1 MKNNSCFCKKNM
13 PVFLTWKEIKKK
25 TNSIDHQI
33 LNAIDSLGHGAVF
46 VPTDFLSFGSRQA
59 VDIALHRLVRKGTIR
74 RLARG
79 IYDFPKEHPK
89 LGKLQPSPEKIA
101 EALVG
106 RDCTRIQPTGAY
118 AANILGLSEQV
129 PAKVVFLTDGPSR
142 TIKIGVTTIQLRRT
156 TPKNMAMADRLSGR
170 LIQALRELGK
180 ENVTTERIEHLKRII
195 PIGKRQEL
203 LKDIRLAPEWMHPIF
218 RKLAE

>member
-1 MKNNSCFCKKNM
+1 MKKGQKK
-13 PVFLTWKEIKKK
+13 L
-25 TNSIDHQI
+25 NSIDSQI
-33 LNAIDSLGHGAVF
+33 LEAIHSHGRGTVF
-46 VPTDFLSFGSRQA
+46 VPTDFLNLGSRQ
-59 VDIALHRLVRKGTIR
+59 VIDIVLHRLIKKGIIR

-79 IYDFPKEHPK
+79 IYDYPEEHPI

-142 TIKIGVTTIQLRRT
+142 TVKIGETTIQLRRT
-156 TPKNMAMADRLSGR
+156 TPKNMAMAGRLSG
-170 LIQALRELGK
+170 LLVQALRELGK
-180 ENVTTERIEHLKRII
+180 ENVSEERLEHLMRIL
-195 PIGKRQEL
+195 PIDKRQEL
-203 LKDIRLAPEWMHPIF
+203 LKDIRLAPEWMHSIF
-218 RKLAE
+218 RKLAEDTT

>member
-1 MKNNSCFCKKNM
+1 MKRDQKKPNS
-13 PVFLTWKEIKKK
+13 T
-25 TNSIDHQI
+25 DDQI
-33 LNAIDSLGHGAVF
+33 LKAINSLGQGAVF

-59 VDIALHRLVRKGTIR
+59 VDVILHRLVRKGTIR

-79 IYDFPKEHPK
+79 IYDFPKVHPK
-89 LGKLQPSPEKIA
+89 LGKLLPSPEKIA

-142 TIKIGVTTIQLRRT
+142 TVKLGAITIQLRRT
-156 TPKNMAMADRLSGR
+156 TPKSMAMAGRLSG
-170 LIQALRELGK
+170 LLVQALRELGK
-180 ENVTTERIEHLKRII
+180 EHISPERIEHLKRTI
-195 PIGKRQEL
+195 PLKARQEL
-203 LKDIRLAPEWMHPIF
+203 LKDIRFAPEWMHPIF
-218 RKLAE
+218 KELAEEA

>member
-1 MKNNSCFCKKNM
+1 MKKNQ
-13 PVFLTWKEIKKK
+13 KKS
-25 TNSIDHQI
+25 NSIDHQI
-33 LNAIDSLGHGAVF
+33 FNAITALGHGAVF
-46 VPTDFLSFGSRQA
+46 VPTDFLSLGNRQT
-59 VDIALHRLVRKGTIR
+59 VDIVLHRLVQKGTIR

-89 LGKLQPSPEKIA
+89 LGTLQPSPEKIA

-142 TIKIGVTTIQLRRT
+142 TVKIGATTIQLRRT
-156 TPKNMAMADRLSGR
+156 TLKNMAMAGRLSG
-170 LIQALRELGK
+170 LLVQALRELGK
-180 ENVTTERIEHLKRII
+180 ENVTPERLKHLKRTI
-195 PIGKRQEL
+195 PLNARKEL
-203 LKDIRLAPEWMHPIF
+203 LKDIRFTPEWMHSIF
-218 RKLAE
+218 RELAEEA

>member
-1 MKNNSCFCKKNM
+1 MKSNQKN
-13 PVFLTWKEIKKK
+13 P
-25 TNSIDHQI
+25 NSIDHQI
-33 LNAIDSLGHGAVF
+33 LKAINSLGHGAVF
-46 VPTDFLSFGSRQA
+46 VPTDFLNFGSRQA
-59 VDIALHRLVRKGTIR
+59 VDIVLHRLVRKGTIR

-142 TIKIGVTTIQLRRT
+142 TVKIGTTTIQLRRT
-156 TPKNMAMADRLSGR
+156 TPKNMAMAGRLSG
-170 LIQALRELGK
+170 LLVQALRELGK
-180 ENVTTERIEHLKRII
+180 EHITPERIEHLKRTI
-195 PIGKRQEL
+195 PLNARQEL
-203 LKDIRLAPEWMHPIF
+203 LKDIRFAPEWMHSIF
-218 RKLAE
+218 KELAEED

>member
-1 MKNNSCFCKKNM
+1 MKRNQKKPNS
-13 PVFLTWKEIKKK
+13 T
-25 TNSIDHQI
+25 DDQI
-33 LNAIDSLGHGAVF
+33 LKAINSLGHGAVF
-46 VPTDFLSFGSRQA
+46 VPTDFLNFGSRQA
-59 VDIALHRLVRKGTIR
+59 VDTVLHRLARKGTIR

-89 LGKLQPSPEKIA
+89 IGKLQPSPEKIA

-142 TIKIGVTTIQLRRT
+142 TVKIGTTTIQLRRT
-156 TPKNMAMADRLSGR
+156 TPKNMAMAGQLSG
-170 LIQALRELGK
+170 LLVQAFRELGK
-180 ENVTTERIEHLKRII
+180 EHITPERIEHLKRTI
-195 PIGKRQEL
+195 PLNARQEL
-203 LKDIRLAPEWMHPIF
+203 LKDIRFAPEWMHSIF
-218 RKLAE
+218 TELAEED

>member
-1 MKNNSCFCKKNM
+1 MKRNRKRT
-13 PVFLTWKEIKKK
+13 P
-25 TNSIDHQI
+25 SIDYQVLKSI
-33 LNAIDSLGHGAVF
+33 NALGHGAVF
-46 VPTDFLSFGSRQA
+46 VPTDFLNVGSRQA

-79 IYDFPKEHPK
+79 IYDFPEEHPV

-142 TIKIGVTTIQLRRT
+142 TVKIGTTTIQLRRT
-156 TPKNMAMADRLSGR
+156 TPKNMAMAGRLSG
-170 LIQALRELGK
+170 LLVQAFRELGK
-180 ENVTTERIEHLKRII
+180 ENVTAERLEHLKRIL
-195 PIGKRQEL
+195 PLDKRLEI
-203 LKDIRLAPEWMHPIF
+203 LKDIRLVPEWMHSIF
-218 RKLAE
+218 RELAEEA

>member
-1 MKNNSCFCKKNM
+1 MKKD
-13 PVFLTWKEIKKK
+13 EKK
-25 TNSIDHQI
+25 TNSTDDQI
-33 LNAIDSLGHGAVF
+33 LKAINSLGHGAVF

-59 VDIALHRLVRKGTIR
+59 VDIVLHRLVRKGTIR

-79 IYDFPKEHPK
+79 IYDFPKEHHK
-89 LGKLQPSPEKIA
+89 IGKLQPSPEKIA

-142 TIKIGVTTIQLRRT
+142 TVKIGMTTIQLRRT
-156 TPKNMAMADRLSGR
+156 TPKNMAMAGRLSG
-170 LIQALRELGK
+170 LVVQALRELGK
-180 ENVTTERIEHLKRII
+180 EHITPERIEHLKRTI
-195 PIGKRQEL
+195 PLNARQEL
-203 LKDIRLAPEWMHPIF
+203 LKDIRFAPEWMHSIF
-218 RKLAE
+218 KKLAEKT

>member
-1 MKNNSCFCKKNM
+1 MKRNQKKPNS
-13 PVFLTWKEIKKK
+13 T
-25 TNSIDHQI
+25 DDQI
-33 LNAIDSLGHGAVF
+33 LKAINSLGHGAVF

-59 VDIALHRLVRKGTIR
+59 VDIVLHRLVRKGTIR

-89 LGKLQPSPEKIA
+89 IGKLQPSPEKIA

-142 TIKIGVTTIQLRRT
+142 TVKIGTTTIQLRRT
-156 TPKNMAMADRLSGR
+156 TPKNMAMAGRLSG
-170 LIQALRELGK
+170 LLVQALRELGK
-180 ENVTTERIEHLKRII
+180 EHITPERIEHLKRTI
-195 PIGKRQEL
+195 PLDARREL
-203 LKDIRLAPEWMHPIF
+203 LKDIRFAPEWMHSIF
-218 RKLAE
+218 RKLAEEA

>member
-1 MKNNSCFCKKNM
+1 MKTDRKQPK
-13 PVFLTWKEIKKK
+13 
-25 TNSIDHQI
+25 SIDSQI
-33 LNAIDSLGHGAVF
+33 LEAINNRGKGTVF
-46 VPTDFLSFGSRQA
+46 VPTNFLDLGSRQA
-59 VDIALHRLVRKGTIR
+59 VDIVLHRLVRKETIR

-79 IYDFPKEHPK
+79 IYDFPEEHPI

-142 TIKIGVTTIQLRRT
+142 MIKIGLTTIQLRRT
-156 TPKNMAMADRLSGR
+156 TAKNMAMAGRLSG
-170 LIQALRELGK
+170 LLVQAFRELGK
-180 ENVTTERIEHLKRII
+180 ENVTPERLEHLKRTI
-195 PIGKRQEL
+195 PLNARQGL
-203 LKDIRLAPEWMHPIF
+203 LKDIRFAPEWMHSIF
-218 RKLAE
+218 KELAE